1 MVLKKLNKVFK
12 EQFAEDR
19 NYVLALF
26 KEGLI
31 DKMCR
36 DSIIFKSNWL
46 EVESIILN
54 WLMEMGELQ
63 PKVWSLIAEWGGLD
77 NNELVRKLLP
87 ACSAILL

>member
-1 MVLKKLNKVFK
+1 
-12 EQFAEDR
+12 
-19 NYVLALF
+19 
-26 KEGLI
+26 
-31 DKMCR
+31 MCR

-63 PKVWSLIAEWGGLD
+63 PNVWSLIAEWGGWD
-77 NNELVRKLLP
+77 NSELVRKLLP